1 MALDERLIAGLTDL
15 LGERFSLAPSER
27 DLHGRDESAWEA
39 PPPDAVV
46 WPHSAAEVSQIL
58 VLCHEHRTPVLPFG
72 TGSSVEGH
80 VLAVHGGVSLDMTR
94 MDAILEINDND
105 LDCRVQA
112 GVHRNALERALGE
125 RGLLFGV
132 DPGAD
137 ATLGGMAATGAS
149 GTMTVR
155 YGNMRAHVLGLEAV
169 LADGTVIHTGSRA
182 RKSSAGYDLTGL
194 LVGSEGTLAVITEL
208 QLRVHP
214 VPERIAAA
222 RCSFPTIRE
231 LVAAVIDIVRV
242 GVPVARCDLIDA
254 LTVRAVNEHS
264 GMSMREMPT
273 LFLEFHGA
281 PAAVDEEVAS
291 AREIVAEHGGDEF
304 AWAATTQERAA
315 MWRARHQAY
324 FAALQLRPGSIAHT
338 TDVCVPI
345 SALPEL
351 VALAEQLSAEL
362 PFPAPIMGHVGDGN
376 FHSILV
382 VRSDDRHE
390 RALVKEYLAALVA
403 RAHELGGTCTGE
415 HGIGLGKRDA
425 LLAEIGEEGMATMRA
440 IKHALDPDNLLNP
453 GKVLLDGPELQ
464 AAQASPPG

>member
-1 MALDERLIAGLTDL
+1 MALDGRLAGALAEL
-15 LGERFSLAPSER
+15 LGPRFSQAPSER
-27 DLHGRDESAWEA
+27 DLHGRDESAYEA
-39 PPPDAVV
+39 PPPDAVA
-46 WPHSAAEVSQIL
+46 WPASTAEVSRVL
-58 VLCHEHRTPVLPFG
+58 ALCHEHRTPVLAFG
-72 TGSSVEGH
+72 TGSSLEGH
-80 VLAVHGGVSLDMTR
+80 VLAIRGGVSLDMTR
-94 MDAILEINDND
+94 MDAILEINDDD

-112 GVHRNALERALGE
+112 GVHREALDRALGE

-182 RKSSAGYDLTGL
+182 RKSAAGYDLTGL

-208 QLRVHP
+208 RLRVHP

-222 RCSFPTIRE
+222 RCSFETIRE

-242 GVPVARCDLIDA
+242 GIPVARCDLIDA
-254 LTVRAVNEHS
+254 LAIHAVNEHS
-264 GMSMREMPT
+264 GMSLPELPT

-281 PAAVDEEVAS
+281 RAAVDEEVAS
-291 AREIVAEHGGDEF
+291 AREIVAEHGGGEF
-304 AWAATTQERAA
+304 AWAASTQERAA

-324 FAALQLRPGSIAHT
+324 FAGLQLRPGAIACT

-345 SALPEL
+345 SALGDL
-351 VALAEQLSAEL
+351 IALAERLTAEL
-362 PFPAPIMGHVGDGN
+362 PFPAPIVGHVGDGN
-376 FHSILV
+376 FHSQLLI
-382 VRSDDRHE
+382 RADDLHE
-390 RALVKEYLAALVA
+390 RALVKGYVAAIVA

-415 HGIGLGKRDA
+415 HGIGIGKREA
-425 LLAEIGEEGMATMRA
+425 LLAEVGEEGMEAMRA
-440 IKHALDPDNLLNP
+440 IKRALDPHDLLNP
-453 GKVLLDGPELQ
+453 GKVLLDAPS
-464 AAQASPPG
+464 AA